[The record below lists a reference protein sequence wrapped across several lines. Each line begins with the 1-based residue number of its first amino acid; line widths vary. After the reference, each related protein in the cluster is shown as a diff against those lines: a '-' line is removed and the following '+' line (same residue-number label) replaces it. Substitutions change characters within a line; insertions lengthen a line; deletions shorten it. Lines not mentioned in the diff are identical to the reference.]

1 MAHRQDHYLARLCSE
16 LGLAV
21 NDYNRCQTDKFE
33 EIVKLT
39 LAYLNKVQINV
50 KGGNIPE
57 DELVDYFAIIGQ
69 TWAGIIP
76 RINNE
81 YEEYDSVPEAKAA
94 VTKIPAS
101 SLPLPLTT
109 SPVPHP
115 PSSPEPIKPSQTVS
129 QPQAKPA
136 GPPASPA
143 PAKPAVAA
151 PALAPSPSKPPAKK

>member
-1 MAHRQDHYLARLCSE
+1 LE

-21 NDYNRCQTDKFE
+21 NDYNRCQTDNFE

-81 YEEYDSVPEAKAA
+81 YEIYDSVPEAKAA

-109 SPVPHP
+109 PVPPP
-115 PSSPEPIKPSQTVS
+115 PSPPELTKPSQTVS
-129 QPQAKPA
+129 QPEAKPSA
-136 GPPASPA
+136 PPAQA
-143 PAKPAVAA
+143 PAKPA
-151 PALAPSPSKPPAKK
+151 KK